1 VPIAVTAEQMAIAE
15 SVGQW
20 AKRAGPIAAV
30 RRLETRRGR
39 TGAVPG
45 ADRATARGQEAT
57 GWQEATAGQEAPAGA
72 DWAGLA
78 DLGIFAIG
86 IPEDIGGAGGT
97 TPDVAVVAEQLAAVL
112 APGPVLPTLLAG
124 LVLAKSARTAGD
136 DLGAL
141 LAALA
146 AGAAT
151 SGVALTDGGVA
162 GTATADGTLRVSG
175 AASLVLGAGDATHLL
190 LGAAVGSART
200 WFMLDAS
207 QPGVRLTPRSPVD
220 FSRALADVGLDDVA
234 VRPGMVLGGAAGRL
248 VPDLAATLAAAEA
261 SGVATWC
268 SQTATEYARTRRQFG
283 RPIGSFQA
291 IKHLCAQMLCRA
303 ELAAAAAWDAAC
315 AADQGADQ
323 LSLAAAAAAA
333 VALDA
338 AVANAKDCIQVLGG
352 IGFTWEHDAHLY
364 LRRAVSLHSLLG
376 GSGAWRS
383 RTAGLALA
391 GARRHRFARIPGDDE
406 SAGADQAHEAEQP
419 LGGNDTADAER
430 IRAAARVVASAVS
443 ATPPDHWREGL
454 AELGYAAPAWPPPY
468 GLSAGPAAQ
477 MIIDEELAKAG
488 IERPDLGIGGWAIP
502 AILSHGTAEQLD
514 RFAGPTLRGEI
525 TWCQLFSEPEAG
537 SDLASLRTRAIRVT
551 GDVDGGRGRPT
562 GGGGWRLTGQ
572 KVWTSLAEEAD
583 WAICLARTD
592 PAAPKHKGIT
602 YFLVSMRDAR
612 DARDAL
618 GARGAGIEVR
628 PLREITGRAMFNEV
642 FLDEVFVPDDCVVG
656 QPGEGWRVARTTLAS
671 ERVAMLRGAGL
682 GSDAEELLAAAAAGG
697 AVTDPLVVDQIGA
710 RLAESLALSVMDDRL
725 VGAVARGAEA
735 GQTSAVRKLLGVAH
749 RQAVA
754 ETALAL
760 AGPQGAAADGRA
772 AQAVDSFLLA
782 RCLSIA
788 GGTSQ
793 ILLSLVAERVL
804 GLPREETR

>member
-15 SVGQW
+15 SVARW
-20 AKRAGPIAAV
+20 AKRVGPIAAV
-30 RRLETRRGR
+30 RGLETSGGR
-39 TGAVPG
+39 TGAA
-45 ADRATARGQEAT
+45 ADPAMARGQEA
-57 GWQEATAGQEAPAGA
+57 AAGG
-72 DWAGLA
+72 DWAGLTE
-78 DLGIFAIG
+78 LGIFAIG

-97 TPDVAVVAEQLAAVL
+97 IADVAVVVEQLAGVL

-124 LVLAKSARTAGD
+124 LVLARSARTGD
-136 DLGAL
+136 DLSAL

-146 AGAAT
+146 AGSALA
-151 SGVALTDGGVA
+151 GVAM
-162 GTATADGTLRVSG
+162 TADGVSGTVTADGMLRVSG
-175 AASLVLGAGDATHLL
+175 TASLVLGAGDATHLL
-190 LGAAVGSART
+190 LGAATCSGSA
-200 WFMLDAS
+200 WFVLDAG
-207 QPGVRLTPRSPVD
+207 QPGVRLTSRSPVD
-220 FSRALADVGLDDVA
+220 FSRAVADVGLDDVA
-234 VRPGMVLGGAAGRL
+234 VRPGMVLDGASPRL

-268 SQTATEYARTRRQFG
+268 SQTATEYARTRQQFG

-291 IKHLCAQMLCRA
+291 IKHLCAEMLCRA
-303 ELAAAAAWDAAC
+303 ELATAAAWDAAS
-315 AADQGADQ
+315 AADQGAGE
-323 LSLAAAAAAA
+323 LSLAAAGAGA

-338 AVANAKDCIQVLGG
+338 AVDNAKDCIQVLGG

-364 LRRAVSLHSLLG
+364 LRRALSLRSLLG

-391 GARRHRFARIPGDDE
+391 GARRHRLGQRIPGDNE
-406 SAGADQAHEAEQP
+406 SAGADQPRGAGQAFGDDEIAGAEQ
-419 LGGNDTADAER
+419 

-477 MIIDEELAKAG
+477 MIIDEELARAG

-502 AILSHGTAEQLD
+502 AILAHGTAEQLD

-525 TWCQLFSEPEAG
+525 VWCQLFSEPEAG
-537 SDLASLRTRAIRVT
+537 SDLASLRTRAVRVK
-551 GDVDGGRGRPT
+551 GDSERGMGKLA

-572 KVWTSLAEEAD
+572 KVWTSLAREAD

-592 PAAPKHKGIT
+592 PAAQKHKGIT
-602 YFLVSMRDAR
+602 YFLVPMRD
-612 DARDAL
+612 
-618 GARGAGIEVR
+618 AGIEVR

-642 FLDEVFVPDDCVVG
+642 FLDDVFVPDDCVVG
-656 QPGEGWRVARTTLAS
+656 EPGAGWRVARTTLAS
-671 ERVAMLRGAGL
+671 ERVAMVRGAGL
-682 GSDAEELLAAAAAGG
+682 GEDAEKLLAAAAEGG
-697 AVTDPLVVDQIGA
+697 GVTDPVVADQIGA
-710 RLAESLALSVMDDRL
+710 RLAESLALSAMDDRL
-725 VGAVARGAEA
+725 ASAVARGAEA
-735 GQTSAVRKLLGVAH
+735 GQTAAVRKLLGVAH

-760 AGPQGAAADGRA
+760 SGLQGAAADGRA
-772 AQAVDSFLLA
+772 ADAVDRFLLT

-804 GLPREETR
+804 GLPREEAR

>member
-20 AKRAGPIAAV
+20 AKRASPIAVVRGLETSGGRMRAV
-30 RRLETRRGR
+30 RGNDSAGSGR
-39 TGAVPG
+39 QPAVAEP
-45 ADRATARGQEAT
+45 
-57 GWQEATAGQEAPAGA
+57 

-78 DLGIFAIG
+78 ELGIFGIG
-86 IPEDIGGAGGT
+86 IPATVGGGGGSIA
-97 TPDVAVVAEQLAAVL
+97 DVAVVVEQLAVVL
-112 APGPVLPTLLAG
+112 APGPLLPTVLAG
-124 LVLAKSARTAGD
+124 LVLARSVNFQIMT
-136 DLGAL
+136 GASDEL
-141 LAALA
+141 RELVAALA
-146 AGAAT
+146 AGAAAV
-151 SGVALTDGGVA
+151 GVAAGSDGVTGAV
-162 GTATADGTLRVSG
+162 TEDGILRVSG
-175 AASLVLGAGDATHLL
+175 RASLVLGAGDATHLL
-190 LGAAVGSART
+190 LAASTGSSTT
-200 WFMLDAS
+200 WFVLDAG

-220 FSRALADVGLDDVA
+220 FSRTLADVELDVA
-234 VRPGMVLGGAAGRL
+234 VRQGRVLNDAADRL

-268 SQTATEYARTRRQFG
+268 SQTAAEHARTRQQFG

-303 ELAAAAAWDAAC
+303 ELATAAAWDAAC
-315 AADQGADQ
+315 AADQGPDE

-338 AVANAKDCIQVLGG
+338 AVDNAKDCIQVLGG

-364 LRRAVSLHSLLG
+364 LRRALALRSLLG
-376 GSGAWRS
+376 GGVTWRS

-391 GARRHRFARIPGDDE
+391 GARRHRLDPNRGDNE
-406 SAGADQAHEAEQP
+406 NAGADQV
-419 LGGNDTADAER
+419 
-430 IRAAARVVASAVS
+430 RAAARVVASAVS

-454 AELGYAAPAWPPPY
+454 AELGYAAPGWPPPY
-468 GLSAGPAAQ
+468 GLSASPAAQ

-488 IERPDLGIGGWAIP
+488 IVRPDLGIGGWAIP
-502 AILSHGTAEQLD
+502 AILGHGTAEQLD

-537 SDLASLRTRAIRVT
+537 SDLASLRTRAVRVK
-551 GDVDGGRGRPT
+551 GDAE
-562 GGGGWRLTGQ
+562 GGGWRLTGQ
-572 KVWTSLAEEAD
+572 KVWTSSAREAD

-602 YFLVSMRDAR
+602 YFLVPMRDA
-612 DARDAL
+612 
-618 GARGAGIEVR
+618 GIDVR

-642 FLDEVFVPDDCVVG
+642 FLDDVFVPDDCVVG
-656 QPGEGWRVARTTLAS
+656 EPGEGWRVARTTLAS
-671 ERVAMLRGAGL
+671 ERTAMVRGAGL
-682 GSDAEELLAAAAAGG
+682 GSDAEELLAAAAECRR
-697 AVTDPLVVDQIGA
+697 VTDPVAADQVGA
-710 RLAESLALSVMDDRL
+710 RLAESLALSAMDDRL
-725 VGAVARGAEA
+725 ASAVARGAEA
-735 GQTSAVRKLLGVAH
+735 VQTSAVRKLLGVAH

-760 AGPQGAAADGRA
+760 AGLQAAAADRRA
-772 AQAVDSFLLA
+772 AVAIDKFLMT

-788 GGTSQ
+788 GGTTQ

-804 GLPREETR
+804 GLPREEAR

>member
-15 SVGQW
+15 SVARW

-30 RRLETRRGR
+30 RGLETSGGR
-39 TGAVPG
+39 TGAA
-45 ADRATARGQEAT
+45 ADPAMARGQEA
-57 GWQEATAGQEAPAGA
+57 AAGA
-72 DWAGLA
+72 DLAGLA
-78 DLGIFAIG
+78 ELGIFAIG
-86 IPEDIGGAGGT
+86 LPEETGGAGGT
-97 TPDVAVVAEQLAAVL
+97 TADVAVVAEQLAAVL

-124 LVLAKSARTAGD
+124 LVLARSARTGD
-136 DLGAL
+136 DLSAL

-146 AGAAT
+146 AGSALA
-151 SGVALTDGGVA
+151 GVAM
-162 GTATADGTLRVSG
+162 TADGVRGTVSADGMLGVSG
-175 AASLVLGAGDATHLL
+175 TASLVLGAGDATHLL
-190 LGAAVGSART
+190 LGAATGSGST
-200 WFMLDAS
+200 WFVLDAG
-207 QPGVRLTPRSPVD
+207 QPGVQLTPRSPVD
-220 FSRALADVGLDDVA
+220 FSRTLADVRLDEVA
-234 VRPGMVLGGAAGRL
+234 VRPGMMLDCAADRL

-268 SQTATEYARTRRQFG
+268 SQTATEYARTRQQFG

-303 ELAAAAAWDAAC
+303 ELATAAAWDAAC
-315 AADQGADQ
+315 AADQGADE
-323 LSLAAAAAAA
+323 LSLAAAGAAA

-338 AVANAKDCIQVLGG
+338 AVDNAKDCVQVLGG

-364 LRRAVSLHSLLG
+364 LRRALSLRSLLG
-376 GSGAWRS
+376 GSGSWRS

-391 GARRHRFARIPGDDE
+391 GARRHRLGQRIPGDNE
-406 SAGADQAHEAEQP
+406 SAGADQPRGAGQAFGDHEIAGAEQ
-419 LGGNDTADAER
+419 

-477 MIIDEELAKAG
+477 MIIDEELARAG

-502 AILSHGTAEQLD
+502 AILAHGTVEQLD

-525 TWCQLFSEPEAG
+525 VWCQLFSEPEAG
-537 SDLASLRTRAIRVT
+537 SDLASLRTRAVRVK
-551 GDVDGGRGRPT
+551 GDSEGGMGRLA

-572 KVWTSLAEEAD
+572 KVWTSLAREAD

-592 PAAPKHKGIT
+592 QAAPKHKGIT
-602 YFLVSMRDAR
+602 YFLVPMRDA
-612 DARDAL
+612 
-618 GARGAGIEVR
+618 GIDVR

-642 FLDEVFVPDDCVVG
+642 FLDDVFVPEDCVVG

-671 ERVAMLRGAGL
+671 ERVAMMRGAGL
-682 GSDAEELLAAAAAGG
+682 GSDAEELLAAAVEGG
-697 AVTDPLVVDQIGA
+697 GVTDPLVADQIGA

-725 VGAVARGAEA
+725 ASGAARGAEA
-735 GQTSAVRKLLGVAH
+735 GQTAAVRKLLGVAH

-760 AGPQGAAADGRA
+760 SGLQGAAADGRA
-772 AQAVDSFLLA
+772 ADAVDRFLLT

-788 GGTSQ
+788 GGTTQ

>member
-1 VPIAVTAEQMAIAE
+1 MPIAVTAEQMAIAE
-15 SVGQW
+15 SVARW

-30 RRLETRRGR
+30 RGLETSGGR
-39 TGAVPG
+39 TGAA
-45 ADRATARGQEAT
+45 ADPAMARGQEA
-57 GWQEATAGQEAPAGA
+57 AAGG
-72 DWAGLA
+72 DWAGLTE
-78 DLGIFAIG
+78 LGIFAIG

-97 TPDVAVVAEQLAAVL
+97 TADVAVVVEQLAAVL

-124 LVLAKSARTAGD
+124 LVLARSARTASHE
-136 DLGAL
+136 LNSL

-151 SGVALTDGGVA
+151 AA
-162 GTATADGTLRVSG
+162 AAPTADGVTGTVTADGILRVSG
-175 AASLVLGAGDATHLL
+175 TASVVLGAGDAAHLL
-190 LGAAVGSART
+190 LGAITGSGPT
-200 WFMLDAS
+200 WFVLDAG

-220 FSRALADVGLDDVA
+220 FSRALADVRLDDVA
-234 VRPGMVLGGAAGRL
+234 VRPGMVLDGASPRL

-268 SQTATEYARTRRQFG
+268 SQTATEYARTRQQFG

-303 ELAAAAAWDAAC
+303 ELATAAAWDAAC
-315 AADQGADQ
+315 AADQGADE
-323 LSLAAAAAAA
+323 LSLAAAGAAA

-338 AVANAKDCIQVLGG
+338 AVDNAKDCIQVLGG

-364 LRRAVSLHSLLG
+364 LRRALSLRSLLG

-391 GARRHRFARIPGDDE
+391 GARRHRLGQRIPGDNE
-406 SAGADQAHEAEQP
+406 SAGADQPRGAGQAFGDDEIAGAEH
-419 LGGNDTADAER
+419 

-468 GLSAGPAAQ
+468 GLSAGPPAQ
-477 MIIDEELAKAG
+477 MIIDEELARAG

-502 AILSHGTAEQLD
+502 AILAHGTAEQLD

-525 TWCQLFSEPEAG
+525 VWCQLFSEPEAG
-537 SDLASLRTRAIRVT
+537 SDLASLRTRAVRVKGDSEGGT
-551 GDVDGGRGRPT
+551 GRLAR
-562 GGGGWRLTGQ
+562 GGGWRLTGQ
-572 KVWTSLAEEAD
+572 KVWTSLAREAD

-592 PAAPKHKGIT
+592 QAAPKHKGIT
-602 YFLVSMRDAR
+602 YFLVPVRDA
-612 DARDAL
+612 
-618 GARGAGIEVR
+618 GIDVR

-642 FLDEVFVPDDCVVG
+642 FLDDVFVPDDCVVG

-671 ERVAMLRGAGL
+671 ERVAMVRGAGL
-682 GSDAEELLAAAAAGG
+682 GEDAEKLLAAAAEGG
-697 AVTDPLVVDQIGA
+697 GVTDPVVADQIGA
-710 RLAESLALSVMDDRL
+710 RLAEGLALSVMDDRL
-725 VGAVARGAEA
+725 ASAVARGAEA

-760 AGPQGAAADGRA
+760 SGLQGAAADGRA
-772 AQAVDSFLLA
+772 ADAVDRFLLT

-788 GGTSQ
+788 GGTTQ

-804 GLPREETR
+804 GLPREDR

>member
-15 SVGQW
+15 SVARW

-30 RRLETRRGR
+30 RGLETSGGR
-39 TGAVPG
+39 TGAA
-45 ADRATARGQEAT
+45 ADPAMARGQEAAAV
-57 GWQEATAGQEAPAGA
+57 G
-72 DWAGLA
+72 DWAGLTE
-78 DLGIFAIG
+78 LGIFAIG
-86 IPEDIGGAGGT
+86 IPEGIGGAGGT
-97 TPDVAVVAEQLAAVL
+97 TADVAVVVEQLAAVL

-124 LVLAKSARTAGD
+124 LVLARSARTGGHE
-136 DLGAL
+136 LNSL

-151 SGVALTDGGVA
+151 AA
-162 GTATADGTLRVSG
+162 AAPTADGVTGTVTADGILRVSG
-175 AASLVLGAGDATHLL
+175 IASVVLGAGDATHLL
-190 LGAAVGSART
+190 LGAITGSGPT
-200 WFMLDAS
+200 WFVLDAG

-234 VRPGMVLGGAAGRL
+234 VRPGMVLDGASPRL

-268 SQTATEYARTRRQFG
+268 SQTATEYARTRQQFG

-303 ELAAAAAWDAAC
+303 ELATAAAWDAAC
-315 AADQGADQ
+315 AADQGADE
-323 LSLAAAAAAA
+323 LSLAAAGAAV

-338 AVANAKDCIQVLGG
+338 AVDNAKDCIQVLGG

-364 LRRAVSLHSLLG
+364 LRRALSLRSLLG

-391 GARRHRFARIPGDDE
+391 GARRHRLGQRIPGDNE
-406 SAGADQAHEAEQP
+406 SAGADQPRGAGQAFGDDEIAGAEH
-419 LGGNDTADAER
+419 

-477 MIIDEELAKAG
+477 MIIDEELARAG

-502 AILSHGTAEQLD
+502 AILAHGTAEQLD

-525 TWCQLFSEPEAG
+525 VWCQLFSEPEAG
-537 SDLASLRTRAIRVT
+537 SDLASLRTRAVRVQ
-551 GDVDGGRGRPT
+551 GGSEGGMGRLA

-572 KVWTSLAEEAD
+572 KVWTSLAREAD

-592 PAAPKHKGIT
+592 QAAPKHKGIT
-602 YFLVSMRDAR
+602 YFLVPVRDA
-612 DARDAL
+612 
-618 GARGAGIEVR
+618 GIDVR

-671 ERVAMLRGAGL
+671 ERVAMVRGAGL
-682 GSDAEELLAAAAAGG
+682 GEDAEKLLAAAAEGG
-697 AVTDPLVVDQIGA
+697 GVTDPVVADQIGA
-710 RLAESLALSVMDDRL
+710 RLAEALALSVMDDRL
-725 VGAVARGAEA
+725 ASAVGRGADA
-735 GQTSAVRKLLGVAH
+735 SQTSAVRKLLGVAH

-760 AGPQGAAADGRA
+760 SGLQGAAADGRA
-772 AQAVDSFLLA
+772 ADAVDRFLLT

-788 GGTSQ
+788 GGTTQ

-804 GLPREETR
+804 GLPREDR

>member
-15 SVGQW
+15 SVARW

-30 RRLETRRGR
+30 RGLETSGGR
-39 TGAVPG
+39 TGAA
-45 ADRATARGQEAT
+45 ADPAMARGQEA
-57 GWQEATAGQEAPAGA
+57 AAGG
-72 DWAGLA
+72 DWAGLTE
-78 DLGIFAIG
+78 LGIFAIG

-97 TPDVAVVAEQLAAVL
+97 TADVAVVVEQLAAVL

-124 LVLAKSARTAGD
+124 LVLARSARTAGHE
-136 DLGAL
+136 LNSL

-151 SGVALTDGGVA
+151 AA
-162 GTATADGTLRVSG
+162 AAPTADGVTGTVTADGILRVSG
-175 AASLVLGAGDATHLL
+175 TASVVLGAGDATHLL
-190 LGAAVGSART
+190 LGAITGSGPT
-200 WFMLDAS
+200 WFVLDAG

-220 FSRALADVGLDDVA
+220 FSRALADVRLDDVA
-234 VRPGMVLGGAAGRL
+234 VRPGMVLDGASPRL

-268 SQTATEYARTRRQFG
+268 SQTATEYARTRQQFG

-303 ELAAAAAWDAAC
+303 ELATAAAWDAAC
-315 AADQGADQ
+315 AADQGADE
-323 LSLAAAAAAA
+323 LSLAAAGAAA

-338 AVANAKDCIQVLGG
+338 AVDNAKDCIQVLGG

-364 LRRAVSLHSLLG
+364 LRRALSLRSLLG

-391 GARRHRFARIPGDDE
+391 GARRHRLGQRIPGDNE
-406 SAGADQAHEAEQP
+406 SAGADQPRGAGQAFGDDEIAGAEH
-419 LGGNDTADAER
+419 

-468 GLSAGPAAQ
+468 GLSAGPPAQ
-477 MIIDEELAKAG
+477 MIIDEELARAG

-502 AILSHGTAEQLD
+502 AILAHGTAEQLD

-525 TWCQLFSEPEAG
+525 VWCQLFSEPEAG
-537 SDLASLRTRAIRVT
+537 SDLASLRTRAVRVKGDSEGGT
-551 GDVDGGRGRPT
+551 GRLAR
-562 GGGGWRLTGQ
+562 GGGWRLTGQ
-572 KVWTSLAEEAD
+572 KVWTSLAREAD

-592 PAAPKHKGIT
+592 QAAPKHKGIT
-602 YFLVSMRDAR
+602 YFLVPVRDA
-612 DARDAL
+612 
-618 GARGAGIEVR
+618 GIDVR

-642 FLDEVFVPDDCVVG
+642 FLDDVFVPDDCVVG

-671 ERVAMLRGAGL
+671 ERVAMVRGAGL
-682 GSDAEELLAAAAAGG
+682 GEDAEKLLAAAAEGG
-697 AVTDPLVVDQIGA
+697 GVTDPVVADQIGA
-710 RLAESLALSVMDDRL
+710 RLAEGLALSVMDDRL
-725 VGAVARGAEA
+725 ASAVARGAEA
-735 GQTSAVRKLLGVAH
+735 SQTSAVRKLLGVAH

-760 AGPQGAAADGRA
+760 SGLQGAAADGRA
-772 AQAVDSFLLA
+772 ADAVDRFLLT

-788 GGTSQ
+788 GGTTQ

-804 GLPREETR
+804 GLPREDR